1 MLDDRQNENSHD
13 AAGDYRGSAADE
25 RIDFSRL
32 KRLAGKELL
41 EILRDRRTIVTL
53 VLMPLLVYPLLGTI
67 VNKFMLNSLGNLEE
81 VEYFIAGETELEA
94 AILQR
99 RVTVGN
105 ALLESESGPNEASQ
119 ESEEED
125 SGSAGKTDRK
135 RMEALIRGKINAEP
149 DFNFVAAKDGE
160 VEKYVGMGV
169 FELGVR
175 VLNKDVLTRQI
186 NDFEPI
192 EFELIQLQNS
202 PASQATYEYVSDRLE
217 AFNRKWAD
225 EVFRRNQIQMKWP
238 NGTRSLSLE
247 SDDEEENT
255 KPSLLTFIPLML
267 VLMTMTGAVYPAI
280 DVTAGER
287 ERGTME
293 ILMAAPI
300 SRMALLFGKFV
311 AVLAVAMLTALMNMV
326 AMLMTIYTLGLDPL
340 IFGEQGL
347 SWLTTLTIFL
357 LLLVFA
363 AFFSAVLLALTSFAR
378 SFKEAQAYLI
388 PVMLVALAPAVL
400 SLFPDIQM
408 TVLLALVPLVNI
420 ILLGRDLVAGQ
431 FEGTLIMVT
440 VVSTL
445 LYGSLALGIAGRI
458 FGSDAVLSGG
468 SVGWSEFFPRRD
480 TLQRIPS
487 LPVALL
493 LLVVLF
499 PAFIVIGGL
508 ATRIDVAIQTRL
520 WINAVVTVLLFV
532 GLPLLFCRVFRLRIK
547 SANLLFAPKVL
558 AVVASI
564 LLGISAW
571 MFIYEIE
578 VYSLTTKRMEVLK
591 EVFDSMKVEL
601 QNIPLPVKLLCLAVA
616 PAVCEEFTFRGFLM
630 SAFRRH
636 TPALVAIVV
645 TAVLFGLFHVFVRDA
660 LMFERLLP
668 SSLMGILLGWVC
680 LRTGSVIPGM
690 ILHTIHNGLL
700 ICLAHFESE
709 LKSIGFGDAEQQ
721 HIPLL
726 WLALGVLPLLAGI
739 GLMFLAAVRSKDR
752 FDGPENVPDQASP

>member
-1 MLDDRQNENSHD
+1 MTVEKQSNETTPPSLEPSFGMNDRQSL
-13 AAGDYRGSAADE
+13 
-25 RIDFSRL
+25 DFPRL

-41 EILRDRRTIVTL
+41 EILRDRRTIITL
-53 VLMPLLVYPLLGTI
+53 VLMPILVYPLLGTI
-67 VNKFMLNSLGNLEE
+67 VNKFMLNSFANLEK
-81 VEYFIAGETELEA
+81 VEYFIAGESELEA
-94 AILQR
+94 ALLQR
-99 RVTVGN
+99 RVMAGN
-105 ALLESESGPNEASQ
+105 AILDSRATQSENGQEAVDSQ
-119 ESEEED
+119 NAD
-125 SGSAGKTDRK
+125 SGKVDRQ
-135 RMEALIRGKINAEP
+135 RVESLIRGKVNAEP
-149 DFNFVAAKDGE
+149 EFQFVEAKDGE
-160 VEKYVGMGV
+160 IDKYVQMGV

-175 VLNKDVLTRQI
+175 VVNKEILSRQM
-186 NDFEPI
+186 NDFQPV
-192 EFELIQLQNS
+192 EFELVQLEGS
-202 PASQATYEYVSDRLE
+202 PAGQAAFDYVMDRLE
-217 AFNRKWAD
+217 AFNRTWAD
-225 EVFRRNQIQMKWP
+225 EVFRLNRVEVRWP
-238 NGTRSLSLE
+238 NEAKRLSLK
-247 SDDEEENT
+247 SGEEAGQG

-300 SRMALLFGKFV
+300 SRMALLFGKFI

-326 AMLMTIYTLGLDPL
+326 AMLLTIYTLGLDPL

-347 SWLTTLTIFL
+347 SWLTALTIFL

-363 AFFSAVLLALTSFAR
+363 SFFSAVLLALTSFAR

-388 PVMLVALAPAVL
+388 PLMLVALAPAVL

-408 TVLLALVPLVNI
+408 TFGLALVPLVNI

-431 FEGTLIMVT
+431 FEGALIMVT

-468 SVGWSEFFPRRD
+468 SVSWTEFFPRRED
-480 TLQRIPS
+480 VSLFPTLP
-487 LPVALL
+487 LAMLL
-493 LLVVLF
+493 LAVLF
-499 PAFIVIGGL
+499 PAFIVIGGMANRL
-508 ATRIDVAIQTRL
+508 DATIQTRL
-520 WINAVVTVLLFV
+520 WINAGVTVFLFV
-532 GLPLLFCRVFRLRIK
+532 GLPLMFCRFFRLNVRT
-547 SANLLFAPKVL
+547 ANLLLAPRVL
-558 AVVASI
+558 AVVGSL
-564 LLGISAW
+564 LLGASAW

-578 VYSLTTKRMEVLK
+578 VYSLTNQRMEALK
-591 EVFDSMKVEL
+591 EIFDSMKVEL
-601 QNIPLPVKLLCLAVA
+601 QQIPLAVKLLCLAVA

-630 SAFRRH
+630 SAFRRQ
-636 TPALVAIVV
+636 TPTLIAIGV

-668 SSLMGILLGWVC
+668 STLMGILLGWVC
-680 LRTGSVIPGM
+680 IRTGSVIPGM

-721 HIPLL
+721 H
-726 WLALGVLPLLAGI
+726 
-739 GLMFLAAVRSKDR
+739 
-752 FDGPENVPDQASP
+752 